1 MSWFKSLAG
10 LLVLFLTGC
19 GFQPMNSQYS
29 NRPTVPEMATVKIA
43 LIDDRMGQELRN
55 ALLDRLNPKGEP
67 ERPLYVLKVSLSKG
81 SSELGVRK
89 DDTATRANLK
99 ATANIALS
107 DAKGNPLLSDTVSS
121 TASYNIMEARYATTA
136 AERNAEQ
143 RAAIDLADMIYARVA
158 AYFSRNKQQPN
169 QTYRQ

>member
-29 NRPTVPEMATVKIA
+29 NRPTVPEMATVKVL
-43 LIDDRMGQELRN
+43 LINDRIGQELRN

-67 ERPLYVLKVSLSKG
+67 ERPLYTLKVDLG
-81 SSELGVRK
+81 TSSGELGIRK
-89 DDTATRANLK
+89 DDTATRANMK
-99 ATANIALS
+99 ATANLV
-107 DAKGNPLLSDTVSS
+107 LSDTKGLAILSDSVSS
-121 TASYNIMEARYATTA
+121 TVSYNIMEARYATTA
-136 AERNAEQ
+136 AERNAEH

-158 AYFSRNKQQPN
+158 AHFSRNKQQSN
-169 QTYRQ
+169 QIYRQ